1 MHITLSIEFIHCEL
15 IFTWTILL
23 IMSLSAIMRTIAG
36 LVATALGA
44 YVVMDTGKDLE
55 FVKYT
60 PHSPQEVERRKKE
73 NVGMSLKQLETC
85 TLDYKPEA
93 KERLKR
99 LMQEEELK
107 RKGTGASELTSS

>member
-1 MHITLSIEFIHCEL
+1 
-15 IFTWTILL
+15 
-23 IMSLSAIMRTIAG
+23 MSLSAIMRTLAG
-36 LVATALGA
+36 LAATAIGA

-60 PHSPQEVERRKKE
+60 PHSPQEVERRKRE

-93 KERLKR
+93 KERLRR
-99 LMQEEELK
+99 LMQQEELE
-107 RKGTGASELTSS
+107 RRGRDASELTSS